1 MIASLSSSVLT
12 TFLIFC
18 RVGTC
23 LMVAPGYSRSS
34 IPVQIRLFL
43 AVNVTLMLSPLL
55 DAAVRPVVEGAALP
69 VIIRAIVS
77 ELMIGLVIGLT
88 ARVFFLALETMAT
101 LIASAIGLSGIAGT
115 SDDGEHVPALV
126 PLITLSA
133 TVLFFMT
140 DQHWELLRGLISSY
154 RIWLP
159 AVGLSG
165 ETGLGSAHRPSFTGV
180 RPGAEGGE
188 SVRQLRDYRQF
199 GDRACQQAHADHS
212 CLLHITS
219 FRALWR
225 TSVALSHGSRS
236 GSPVLH
242 CICSVA

>member
-1 MIASLSSSVLT
+1 
-12 TFLIFC
+12 
-18 RVGTC
+18 
-23 LMVAPGYSRSS
+23 MVAPGYSRSS
-34 IPVQIRLFL
+34 IPVQVRLFL

-69 VIIRAIVS
+69 VIVRAIVS

-140 DQHWELLRGLISSY
+140 DQHWELL
-154 RIWLP
+154 
-159 AVGLSG
+159 A
-165 ETGLGSAHRPSFTGV
+165 A
-180 RPGAEGGE
+180 
-188 SVRQLRDYRQF
+188 
-199 GDRACQQAHADHS
+199 
-212 CLLHITS
+212 
-219 FRALWR
+219 
-225 TSVALSHGSRS
+225 
-236 GSPVLH
+236 
-242 CICSVA
+242 